1 MGRSTSTWPARERD
15 LRKLLRTKAGRA
27 SGLEDPGVACPR
39 PRGAGSRGFP
49 PGTLA
54 GSARATRCSAV
65 AGLCL
70 DSKTVRAG
78 SSGSSLTCSGVSSR
92 LGASW
97 KPRVCGRSVRRARG
111 PQLCRWHLEWG
122 CGGGLAEDFAFDLR
136 GPPRLWGV
144 GVRIEP
150 DHRSPSWCQRIGV
163 GTTREEPRAPANPMG
178 VPALWDQRG
187 RPGTWLGG
195 AVSLG
200 H

>member
-1 MGRSTSTWPARERD
+1 MASEGTRPQEASEDQSWTSFWLGRPGCGVPEAAR
-15 LRKLLRTKAGRA
+15 G
-27 SGLEDPGVACPR
+27 GVA
-39 PRGAGSRGFP
+39 GLS

-54 GSARATRCSAV
+54 GSARATRRSAV

-111 PQLCRWHLEWG
+111 PQLRRWHLEW
-122 CGGGLAEDFAFDLR
+122 GGLAEDFAFDLW
-136 GPPRLWGV
+136 GPPRLWGF

-187 RPGTWLGG
+187 RAGTWLGG

>member
-1 MGRSTSTWPARERD
+1 MVGRSDVRVAPSSA
-15 LRKLLRTKAGRA
+15 AGIW
-27 SGLEDPGVACPR
+27 
-39 PRGAGSRGFP
+39 SRG
-49 PGTLA
+49 
-54 GSARATRCSAV
+54 
-65 AGLCL
+65 GL
-70 DSKTVRAG
+70 V
-78 SSGSSLTCSGVSSR
+78 
-92 LGASW
+92 
-97 KPRVCGRSVRRARG
+97 
-111 PQLCRWHLEWG
+111 
-122 CGGGLAEDFAFDLR
+122 EDFAFDLR

-163 GTTREEPRAPANPMG
+163 GTTREEAPANPMG